1 MNKANNAIGLV
12 ELSCIHK
19 GFEVLDKMVKA
30 ASVEKILARTICSG
44 KYIILVRGELADV
57 EAALCAGKEAAEYG
71 IVNALVIP
79 NVDEA
84 LFPALAGTTAFDGPM
99 APDGMLVVE
108 TFSVAS
114 CIKAADFALKAA
126 SISMV
131 RVHVAMAVG
140 GKGYFVA
147 TGNIDA
153 LKSSLGPVLDFL
165 KDEGS
170 LVGYSLITQPGEELL
185 REIV

>member
-114 CIKAADFALKAA
+114 CIK
-126 SISMV
+126 V

>member
-1 MNKANNAIGLV
+1 MSKANTAIGLV

-19 GFEVLDKMVKA
+19 GFEVLDRMIKSAHVD
-30 ASVEKILARTICSG
+30 KILARTICSG
-44 KYIILVRGELADV
+44 KYLILVRGELADV
-57 EAALCAGKEAAEYG
+57 EASISAAKETAEYG
-71 IVNALVIP
+71 IINALVIP

-84 LFPALAGTTAFDGPM
+84 LFPALAGTTTFDGVQL
-99 APDGMLVVE
+99 PDGMLVVE
-108 TFSVAS
+108 TFSVVS
-114 CIKAADFALKAA
+114 CIKAADFAIKTAA
-126 SISMV
+126 ISML

-153 LKSSLGPVLDFL
+153 LKSSLEPVLEFL
-165 KDEGS
+165 KEEGS

-185 REIV
+185 REII

>member
-19 GFEVLDKMVKA
+19 GFEVLDKMVKSA
-30 ASVEKILARTICSG
+30 RVEKILARTICSG
-44 KYIILVRGELADV
+44 KYLILVRGELADV
-57 EAALCAGKEAAEYG
+57 EASIGSAKETAEYS

-79 NVDEA
+79 NVEEA
-84 LFPALAGTTAFDGPM
+84 LFSALAGSTTFDGPQL
-99 APDGMLVVE
+99 PDGMLVVE
-108 TFSVAS
+108 TFSVVS

-126 SISMV
+126 SISLL

-153 LKSSLGPVLDFL
+153 LKSSLEPVLDFL

-170 LVGYSLITQPGEELL
+170 LVGYSLITQPGEELF
-185 REIV
+185 REII

>member
-19 GFEVLDKMVKA
+19 GFEVLDRMIKSA
-30 ASVEKILARTICSG
+30 RVEKILARTVCSG
-44 KYIILVRGELADV
+44 KYLILVRGELADV
-57 EAALCAGKEAAEYG
+57 GAALDAGKEAAEYS
-71 IVNALVIP
+71 IINALVIP
-79 NVDEA
+79 NVEEE
-84 LFPALAGTTAFDGPM
+84 LFPALAGTTSFAGTLL
-99 APDGMLVVE
+99 PDGMLVVE
-108 TFSVAS
+108 TFSVVS

-126 SISMV
+126 DISML

-153 LKSSLGPVLDFL
+153 LKSSLEPVLDFL
-165 KDEGS
+165 KEEGS

-185 REIV
+185 REII